1 MSVSEYPKVPK
12 KTLGT
17 GAAGMSRTILTN
29 QPSKCNRFQLI
40 WYPVCMEYPE
50 SPIWKPEIVVHEGA
64 EAIVTAGSWLGKRAV
79 LKYRRPR
86 RYRHPDLD
94 RRLTRQRMAVEAKVL
109 SKLSAVGF
117 PSPSLLLVEPDQS
130 TMLLSRIEGKTL
142 YEVLKTEDYSLDILH
157 SFGGL
162 IRRLHEL
169 GISHGDL
176 TTHNVMVS
184 EDDLYLIDFGLSRQ
198 SPELEHF
205 GLDLQVLRECL
216 GSSHT
221 KIPDAITRVCEGYL
235 GSETQNN
242 NSESATDVVERFH
255 KIVGRVRYHG

>member
-1 MSVSEYPKVPK
+1 MEGSEV
-12 KTLGT
+12 
-17 GAAGMSRTILTN
+17 
-29 QPSKCNRFQLI
+29 
-40 WYPVCMEYPE
+40 
-50 SPIWKPEIVVHEGA
+50 PIWKPEFVLHEGA

-94 RRLTRQRMAVEAKVL
+94 RRLTRQRIAVEARVL
-109 SKLSAVGF
+109 SRLSAAGF
-117 PSPSLLLVEPDQS
+117 PSPSLMLMEPDQS

-142 YEVLKTEDYSLDILH
+142 YDVLKTEDSCREILH
-157 SFGGL
+157 SLGGL

-221 KIPDAITRVCEGYL
+221 KIPDAIEIVCEGYID
-235 GSETQNN
+235 SENK
-242 NSESATDVVERFH
+242 NSDSDSAIDVIGRFH

>member
-1 MSVSEYPKVPK
+1 MEGSEV
-12 KTLGT
+12 
-17 GAAGMSRTILTN
+17 
-29 QPSKCNRFQLI
+29 
-40 WYPVCMEYPE
+40 
-50 SPIWKPEIVVHEGA
+50 PIWKPEFVLHEGA

-94 RRLTRQRMAVEAKVL
+94 RRLTRQRIAVEARVL
-109 SKLSAVGF
+109 SRLSAAGF
-117 PSPSLLLVEPDQS
+117 PSPSLMLMEPDQS

-142 YEVLKTEDYSLDILH
+142 YDVLKTEDSCRDILH
-157 SFGGL
+157 SLGGL
-162 IRRLHEL
+162 VRRLHEL

-221 KIPDAITRVCEGYL
+221 KLPDAIEIVCEGYID
-235 GSETQNN
+235 SENK
-242 NSESATDVVERFH
+242 NSDSDSAIDVIGRLH

>member
-1 MSVSEYPKVPK
+1 MRCPE
-12 KTLGT
+12 
-17 GAAGMSRTILTN
+17 IL
-29 QPSKCNRFQLI
+29 
-40 WYPVCMEYPE
+40 
-50 SPIWKPEIVVHEGA
+50 IWKPEIVLHEGA

-79 LKYRRPR
+79 LKYRRRR

-94 RRLTRQRMAVEAKVL
+94 RRLTRQRMAVEARVL
-109 SKLSAVGF
+109 SKLSAAGY
-117 PSPSLLLVEPDQS
+117 PSPSLMLMQPNKS

-142 YEVLKTEDYSLDILH
+142 YDVLKTENSSRNILH
-157 SFGGL
+157 SLGGL

-169 GISHGDL
+169 EISHGDL

-184 EDDLYLIDFGLSRQ
+184 EGDLYLIDFGLSRL

-221 KIPDAITRVCEGYL
+221 KIHDAIEIVCEGYID
-235 GSETQNN
+235 
-242 NSESATDVVERFH
+242 SESQNSDSARAIDVIERFH
-255 KIVGRVRYHG
+255 KIIGRVRYHG

>member
-1 MSVSEYPKVPK
+1 
-12 KTLGT
+12 
-17 GAAGMSRTILTN
+17 
-29 QPSKCNRFQLI
+29 
-40 WYPVCMEYPE
+40 MECPE
-50 SPIWKPEIVVHEGA
+50 IPIWKPEIVLHEGA
-64 EAIVTAGSWLGKRAV
+64 EAIVTAGSWLGKRSV

-94 RRLTRQRMAVEAKVL
+94 RRLTRQRMAVEARVL
-109 SKLSAVGF
+109 SRLSAAGF
-117 PSPSLLLVEPDQS
+117 PSPSLILMEPDQS
-130 TMLLSRIEGKTL
+130 TMLLSRIEGEIL
-142 YEVLKTEDYSLDILH
+142 YDALKSKDSPRDILYSL
-157 SFGGL
+157 GGL
-162 IRRLHEL
+162 IRRLHEM

-184 EDDLYLIDFGLSRQ
+184 EGDLHLIDFGLSRQ

-221 KIPDAITRVCEGYL
+221 NIPGAIDAVCEGYMD
-235 GSETQNN
+235 SEDKNSD
-242 NSESATDVVERFH
+242 SESANNVIDRFH

>member
-1 MSVSEYPKVPK
+1 MEGSEV
-12 KTLGT
+12 
-17 GAAGMSRTILTN
+17 
-29 QPSKCNRFQLI
+29 
-40 WYPVCMEYPE
+40 
-50 SPIWKPEIVVHEGA
+50 PIWKPEFVLHEGA

-94 RRLTRQRMAVEAKVL
+94 RRLTRQRIAVEARVL
-109 SKLSAVGF
+109 SRLSAAGF
-117 PSPSLLLVEPDQS
+117 PSPSLMLMEPDQS

-142 YEVLKTEDYSLDILH
+142 YDVLKTEDSCRDILH
-157 SFGGL
+157 SLGGL
-162 IRRLHEL
+162 VRRLHEL

-221 KIPDAITRVCEGYL
+221 KIPDAIEIVCEGYID
-235 GSETQNN
+235 SENK
-242 NSESATDVVERFH
+242 NSDSDSAIDVIGRFH

>member
-1 MSVSEYPKVPK
+1 MEGSEV
-12 KTLGT
+12 
-17 GAAGMSRTILTN
+17 
-29 QPSKCNRFQLI
+29 
-40 WYPVCMEYPE
+40 
-50 SPIWKPEIVVHEGA
+50 PIWKPEFVLHEGA

-94 RRLTRQRMAVEAKVL
+94 RRLTRQRIAVEARVL
-109 SKLSAVGF
+109 SRLSAAGF
-117 PSPSLLLVEPDQS
+117 PSPSLMLMEPDQS

-142 YEVLKTEDYSLDILH
+142 YDVLKTEDSCRDILH
-157 SFGGL
+157 SLGGL

-221 KIPDAITRVCEGYL
+221 KIPDAIEIVCEGYID
-235 GSETQNN
+235 SENK
-242 NSESATDVVERFH
+242 NSDSDSAIDVIGRFH

>member
-1 MSVSEYPKVPK
+1 
-12 KTLGT
+12 
-17 GAAGMSRTILTN
+17 
-29 QPSKCNRFQLI
+29 
-40 WYPVCMEYPE
+40 MECPAIH
-50 SPIWKPEIVVHEGA
+50 IWKPEIVLHEGA
-64 EAIVTAGSWLGKRAV
+64 EAIVTAGSWLGRRAV

-94 RRLTRQRMAVEAKVL
+94 RRLTRQRMAVEARVL
-109 SKLSAVGF
+109 SRLSAAGF
-117 PSPSLLLVEPDQS
+117 PSPNLMLMEPDQS

-142 YEVLKTEDYSLDILH
+142 YDVLKSEDSSEDILH
-157 SFGGL
+157 SLGGL
-162 IRRLHEL
+162 IRRLHET

-184 EDDLYLIDFGLSRQ
+184 EDNLYLIDFGLSRQ

-221 KIPDAITRVCEGYL
+221 NMPDAIERVCEGYMDY
-235 GSETQNN
+235 ECQNSD
-242 NSESATDVVERFH
+242 SESANDVIERFH